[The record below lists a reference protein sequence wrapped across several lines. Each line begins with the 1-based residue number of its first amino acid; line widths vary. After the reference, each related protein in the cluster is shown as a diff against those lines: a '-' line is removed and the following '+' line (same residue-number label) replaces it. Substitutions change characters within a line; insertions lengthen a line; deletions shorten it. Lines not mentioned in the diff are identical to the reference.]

1 MCEILFSLI
10 RLISKNSQ
18 FFSSEFLLNK
28 NRAFLLKLHFFK
40 VIFFF
45 LLIFA
50 PLYFQVHKNHTLMII
65 REAEEVFL
73 KMMIFKRIFFLNAS
87 DEIGNGCCV
96 KVLFA
101 LQFC

>member
-28 NRAFLLKLHFFK
+28 NRAFLLKLHFK
-40 VIFFF
+40 VIFF

-50 PLYFQVHKNHTLMII
+50 PLYFLSTQKSHFDDNQGG
-65 REAEEVFL
+65 EGGF
-73 KMMIFKRIFFLNAS
+73 FKDDDF
-87 DEIGNGCCV
+87 
-96 KVLFA
+96 
-101 LQFC
+101 

>member
-1 MCEILFSLI
+1 
-10 RLISKNSQ
+10 
-18 FFSSEFLLNK
+18 
-28 NRAFLLKLHFFK
+28 
-40 VIFFF
+40 
-45 LLIFA
+45 
-50 PLYFQVHKNHTLMII
+50 MII